1 MFEIFLS
8 PTAWFGALGI
18 FALRVSDMSCDTLR
32 MLFVVRGRKVVAWGL
47 GFVQSVIFVIAITS
61 VLQHLDNPLN
71 VIGYAAG
78 FATGNVVGMLI
89 EERLAIGH
97 VKVSIVT
104 QRLGTALS
112 QVLRDSGFGVTE
124 IPARR
129 TGRDGK
135 HAERQRP
142 TQGCIQSGRHRP
154 RDRRGG
160 LCHFGRCAPA
170 AARVLAGLKS
180 GRPFWSP
187 RQAFFRKGMH
197 CTQV

>member
-1 MFEIFLS
+1 MIGIFLS
-8 PTAWFGALGI
+8 PKAWFGTLGI

-32 MLFVVRGRKVVAWGL
+32 MLFVTRSQGVAWGL

-124 IPARR
+124 IPARGQEGMVSMLSVSVLRRDVSKVEDIVHATDAEAFVISEDVRPLRHGFWR
-129 TGRDGK
+129 T
-135 HAERQRP
+135 
-142 TQGCIQSGRHRP
+142 
-154 RDRRGG
+154 
-160 LCHFGRCAPA
+160 
-170 AARVLAGLKS
+170 
-180 GRPFWSP
+180 
-187 RQAFFRKGMH
+187 
-197 CTQV
+197 